1 MLQMGCKQ
9 MKACTAETEQT
20 MQGQNPTCGPKR
32 TKGPSHCNYCCDY
45 ENCNL
50 EFMESNYY
58 DPDLPAFKNQ

>member
-9 MKACTAETEQT
+9 LKACSAETEQT
-20 MQGQNPTCGPKR
+20 MGGACGPGR

-50 EFMESNYY
+50 EFMEANYY
-58 DPDLPAFKNQ
+58 DPELSAFEEQ